1 MRIAEIFQLG
11 YGYDRGGHGQG
22 DKHDHDGH
30 QRKHH
35 SGDHRRRHDGGGLL
49 KIHIELL

>member
-11 YGYDRGGHGQG
+11 YGYDRGGYDRG
-22 DKHDHDGH
+22 DKPHHGGDR
-30 QRKHH
+30 RKHH
-35 SGDHRRRHDGGGLL
+35 HGDHRRRHDGGLL